1 MAEELTSRQQ
11 TQKNIADALEY
22 LGENFDIK
30 DKAVREGKASYMD
43 IAKGFSG
50 DLSRK
55 DMLDQI
61 GLLDFT
67 PLGTYFAFEEGEDA
81 IMKAE
86 PDAFK
91 RNMAMLSAIRQ
102 PLQTII
108 DRPDIGL
115 PVTEMNLS
123 ILEGLPVTYYMTKPI
138 KKFFT
143 NLKSKL
149 KMKNPSQV
157 ND

>member
-11 TQKNIADALEY
+11 LQRNMADVFDYLMENYNI
-22 LGENFDIK
+22 G
-30 DKAVREGKASYMD
+30 DKAVREGKLTNMD
-43 IAKGFSG
+43 IAKSFTG

-86 PDAFK
+86 PDRIK
-91 RNMAMLSAIRQ
+91 RNMAMLGAIRQ

-108 DRPDIGL
+108 DRPDIGI

-123 ILEGLPVTYYMTKPI
+123 ILEGLPVTYYMTKPLR
-138 KKFFT
+138 KFLS

-149 KMKNPSQV
+149 EMQNPSQI

>member
-67 PLGTYFAFEEGEDA
+67 PLGTYFAFEEG
-81 IMKAE
+81 
-86 PDAFK
+86 
-91 RNMAMLSAIRQ
+91 
-102 PLQTII
+102 
-108 DRPDIGL
+108 
-115 PVTEMNLS
+115 
-123 ILEGLPVTYYMTKPI
+123 
-138 KKFFT
+138 
-143 NLKSKL
+143 
-149 KMKNPSQV
+149 
-157 ND
+157 

>member
-43 IAKGFSG
+43 IAKGFTG

-67 PLGTYFAFEEGEDA
+67 PLGTYFAFEEAEDA
-81 IMKAE
+81 LMKAE
-86 PDAFK
+86 PDNFK
-91 RNMAMLSAIRQ
+91 RQMAILSAMRQ
-102 PLQTII
+102 PLQTFI
-108 DRPDIGL
+108 DRPDIAL
-115 PVTEMNLS
+115 PVIEMNLS
-123 ILEGLPVTYYMTKPI
+123 ALEGLPLAVYMTKPLR
-138 KKFFT
+138 KFLSS
-143 NLKSKL
+143 LKSK
-149 KMKNPSQV
+149 KEMQNPSQI

>member
-67 PLGTYFAFEEGEDA
+67 PLGTYFAFEEGQDA

-86 PDAFK
+86 PDNFK
-91 RNMAMLSAIRQ
+91 RQMAILSAIRQ
-102 PLQTII
+102 PLQTLI
-108 DRPDIGL
+108 DRPDIGI

-123 ILEGLPVTYYMTKPI
+123 ILEGLPVTYYMSKPI
-138 KKFFT
+138 KKFFS

-149 KMKNPSQV
+149 EMQNPSQI

>member
-11 TQKNIADALEY
+11 TQKNIKDALEY

-30 DKAVREGKASYMD
+30 DKAVREGKATYMD

-67 PLGTYFAFEEGEDA
+67 PLGTYFAFEEGQDE

-86 PDAFK
+86 PDAIK
-91 RNMAMLSAIRQ
+91 RNMAMLSALRK
-102 PLQTII
+102 PLQTLI
-108 DRPDIGL
+108 DRPDIAK
-115 PVTEMNLS
+115 PVIEMNLA

-138 KKFFT
+138 KKFFS

-149 KMKNPSQV
+149 EMQNPSQV

>member
-11 TQKNIADALEY
+11 TQKNIKDALEY

-30 DKAVREGKASYMD
+30 DKAVREGKATYMD

-50 DLSRK
+50 ELSRK

-67 PLGTYFAFEEGEDA
+67 PLGTYFAFEEGDDA

-86 PDAFK
+86 PDALK
-91 RNMAMLSAIRQ
+91 RNMAILSALRK

-108 DRPDIGL
+108 DRPDIGV

-138 KKFFT
+138 KKFFS

-149 KMKNPSQV
+149 EMQNPSQV